1 MAPAENYKS
10 DSRIDLE
17 EGDDDDEDLERSVE
31 VREKGGGGLLPEADD
46 QTTTTTKGGD
56 DPEDKKNSKSKMEN
70 FKYYTSLFL
79 GTLSIVCIFAFL
91 FLVPFVLDPVSTT
104 AIFLSIV

>member
-31 VREKGGGGLLPEADD
+31 VGEKGGGGLLPEADD

-56 DPEDKKNSKSKMEN
+56 DPEDKNNSKSKMEN